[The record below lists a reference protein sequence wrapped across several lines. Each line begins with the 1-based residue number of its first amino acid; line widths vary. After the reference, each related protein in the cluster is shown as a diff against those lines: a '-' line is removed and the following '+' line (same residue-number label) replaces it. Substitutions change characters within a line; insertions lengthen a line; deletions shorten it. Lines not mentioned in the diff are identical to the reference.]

1 MSFAKGHVAA
11 ARRAAKAARPK
22 SLVPKRLG
30 ASSVDKGPI
39 RDGNH
44 MGRVAGQRCLICQL
58 AHPQVHHIREALP
71 RTMGVK
77 VGDDMTV
84 PVCPTHHMEIHATN
98 NMAAWDRYGIDPLAW
113 AKKFYAETLRTRSAE
128 QRSRRDNRLGGTE
141 G

>member
-1 MSFAKGHVAA
+1 MSFATGKVAA

-22 SLVPKRLG
+22 NAVPKRLG
-30 ASSVDKGPI
+30 ISQEAKDTAPI
-39 RDGNH
+39 RDRQH
-44 MGRVAGQRCLICQL
+44 MGRVAGQRCLMCQL

-113 AKKFYAETLRTRSAE
+113 AKAFYAETLRLR
-128 QRSRRDNRLGGTE
+128 GTL
-141 G
+141 